1 MIEHYYLYDKET
13 LVVNQQGISTTRFSA
28 LPEYPRDALIVKP
41 LEPKEGFVVRV
52 CNFENGRPTATEY
65 IADHRD
71 KTIYNKE
78 KPTESKQVEKLGDVE
93 QGWTLKKPPT
103 PYHTFNAALDDW
115 ELTEQAQATQRADV
129 IQRSI
134 TSIDSTAAEVTSYW
148 TRFTTEYEESEKA
161 AIEYKAA
168 GYEGDASVFITSYAD
183 AAGVTYQQA
192 TDTILQQTDGLRS
205 LQASLRAERMRKYAL
220 KDPAL
225 TLDEITAL
233 HDDIVAK
240 IKALGE
246 SYE

>member
-1 MIEHYYLYDKET
+1 MKYWTIDSVTREIIGSAEHDKWNMPRNVL
-13 LVVNQQGISTTRFSA
+13 LVEP
-28 LPEYPRDALIVKP
+28 LPK
-41 LEPKEGFVVRV
+41 KEGFAVIAKADLS
-52 CNFENGRPTATEY
+52 GTEY

-93 QGWTLKKPPT
+93 KGWTLKKPPT
-103 PYHTFNAALDDW
+103 SYHTFNTELDGW
-115 ELTEQAQATQRADV
+115 ELTAQAQAAQLADA
-129 IQRSI
+129 IQSSI
-134 TSIDSTAAEVTSYW
+134 TSIDNTAAAVTSYW
-148 TRFTTEYEESEKA
+148 TRFATEYEESEKA

-183 AAGVTYQQA
+183 GAGVTYKQA
-192 TDTILQQTDGLRS
+192 TDTILQQADGLRS

-225 TLDEITAL
+225 TLEEITVL
-233 HDDIVAK
+233 RNEIVAN
-240 IKALGE
+240 IKALGD

>member
-1 MIEHYYLYDKET
+1 MIDFYYTYNKET
-13 LVVNQQGISTTRFSA
+13 LVVNQKGISTTLRQA
-28 LPEYPRDALIVKP
+28 LPEYPRDALLIKP
-41 LEPKEGFVVRV
+41 LPEKEGFVVRV
-52 CNFENGRPTATEY
+52 CVFENGRPTATEY
-65 IADHRD
+65 VADHRG

-93 QGWTLKKPPT
+93 DGWTLKKPPT
-103 PYHTFNAALDDW
+103 PYHTFNSALDDW
-115 ELTEQAQATQRADV
+115 ELTAQAQATQRADV
-129 IQRSI
+129 IQHSI
-134 TSIDSTAAEVTSYW
+134 TSIDNTAAAVTSHW

-168 GYEGDASVFITSYAD
+168 GYAGDASVFITSYAD

-192 TDTILQQTDGLRS
+192 TDTILQQADGLRS
-205 LQASLRAERMRKYAL
+205 LQSALRAERMRKYAL

-233 HDDIVAK
+233 HDDIVAN

>member
-1 MIEHYYLYDKET
+1 MKYWTIDSVTREITGSAEHDKWNMPRNVL
-13 LVVNQQGISTTRFSA
+13 LVEP
-28 LPEYPRDALIVKP
+28 LPK
-41 LEPKEGFVVRV
+41 KEGFAVIAKADLS
-52 CNFENGRPTATEY
+52 GTEY
-65 IADHRD
+65 IVDHRD

-78 KPTESKQVEKLGDVE
+78 KPAESKQVEKLGDVE

-134 TSIDSTAAEVTSYW
+134 TSIDNTAAAVTSYW

-192 TDTILQQTDGLRS
+192 TDTILQQADGLRS